1 MAREI
6 VPQRSTDSE
15 LNKQFPL
22 TLILSAILFA
32 AGDQRLTA
40 ENRTVRVNQQ
50 SIISQCLVKQNLAN

>member
-1 MAREI
+1 MITARQLIIIIEI
-6 VPQRSTDSE
+6 RII
-15 LNKQFPL
+15 
-22 TLILSAILFA
+22 ILSAILFA